1 MMKLYDNPT
10 ELSDILNNQR
20 VSDVCRA
27 VVNTDVEDLHGVLD
41 FLHPADVTTVT
52 DVVAFS
58 GLAVWVLL

>member
-27 VVNTDVEDLHGVLD
+27 VVNTDVEDLHGLLD

-58 GLAVWVLL
+58 GLAVWVL

>member
-1 MMKLYDNPT
+1 MKLYDNPT
-10 ELSDILNNQR
+10 ELRDILNNQR

-27 VVNTDVEDLHGVLD
+27 VVNTDVEDLHRVLD

>member
-10 ELSDILNNQR
+10 ELVDILNNQR

-27 VVNTDVEDLHGVLD
+27 VVNTDVEDLHRVLD

>member
-20 VSDVCRA
+20 VSDVCTG
-27 VVNTDVEDLHGVLD
+27 VVNTDVEDLHCLID
-41 FLHPADVTTVT
+41 LLHPADVTTGT

-58 GLAVWVLL
+58 GLAVWVL